1 MFSNNL
7 TTQRQAPYWDDYLE
21 NIESRD
27 KNYIKILFRPGRS
40 VQARELTQ
48 MQTML
53 QSQINKFGK
62 SIFVEGTAVINGL
75 CTIDNNVTGLKLNT
89 SSPNSDLVTTE
100 IKVKQLLA
108 ESGTIY
114 DGSTTV
120 LRAKVIGYAII
131 DTQFYLYIKYLNSG
145 IASTGSEVKFFQA
158 DGVIT
163 GKNSSNVVVSTFKL
177 NASAATC
184 LASRISVDRGIYFVA
199 GAFVEN
205 VPQSIFVNYTI
216 TAGQSD
222 LSGYAVFDVVE
233 SVVTYSEDT
242 SLLDNST
249 GYNNYSAPGAD
260 RHKIDLRLGFKTIS
274 EWDSLSTGIHKF
286 LKVLAITNGKI
297 FIAQKTEY
305 SKLTDIL
312 AQRTYEESGN
322 YTVRSFQI
330 DLRDY
335 STTLDPRGLNSDSE
349 TNALAAARAKF
360 VIGVEP
366 AVAYVDGYRVQLN
379 ERKDLIVSKPRQ
391 TSDLL
396 YNAAATF
403 TAKVGNYV
411 IGKLV
416 STVAGA
422 WVLPDISALHNSAI
436 YTTYNLLNSSGTTVG
451 TCTINSI
458 ETNSSDSATAANNT
472 YRVFINNIVFA
483 STYIFSNI
491 ASIALSTYLKLTP
504 TSGSVFNLYDSD
516 LGSLVFPLPYKS
528 VKTLYNTA
536 ATPAL
541 ALTYTIRL
549 RLSGTVGSVLNKVS
563 IATTAG
569 TFNSNVA
576 ADYVAVNATTGV
588 VLTVIDVAVGTP
600 ATTVTLT
607 FSPQAANTN
616 SIHVI
621 THVFRTPTDFRRK
634 TLSTGIAGWGFASTV
649 ETSSQP
655 TVLTASPIF
664 TAKLI
669 LNHADIVKITKV
681 TFQNPAQASPLTAVA
696 IGTQNEQDL
705 SPYILDNGQRDSEY
719 IKGSVY
725 HNSSPY
731 GIPPGTIIHYT
742 YYAHDTNVNSDF
754 FSVDSYSDYDQIPSY
769 RDNSLSDCLDFRRIA
784 PSVINNTTAIIQI
797 EPNSV
802 ITTSIQAYMPR
813 VDLLVVNKDSEFIV
827 VSGQAS
833 LYPVAPEIPLHTMA
847 LYQFDM
853 PAYTKFANSIQISHI
868 DNQRY
873 TMRDIGSLES
883 RISSLEH
890 FTSLS
895 LLETDTI
902 RKSIVNLTTGA
913 ERFKNGFFVDGFN
926 GSNLA
931 NPSHPGYACA
941 IDHNNQI
948 LRPMA
953 IATNSRLL
961 RESAT
966 NANITVVNDL
976 MTLTPSSVILI
987 TQLNASSKVF
997 VNPYNIFTW
1006 TGSIELSPSSDDWMD
1021 TVRRADVVTDNQN
1034 LYAAVVAKATAD
1046 GSLGTVW
1053 NFWET
1058 NWASASR
1065 VVARNPNGT
1074 SQDNNAWTST
1084 ETAST
1089 KTRTGITTSIQSST
1103 TVVRGADTIIS
1114 TAIVPFI
1121 RSKLVYF
1128 KATLLKPNTRVYP
1141 FFDNVAIGAYTK
1153 LDNGTNSTVALS
1165 FAKNF
1170 KSSGG
1175 STNDNTSLYTNV
1187 TLHPTGALNSD
1198 LLTDQYGTVTGSFI
1212 IPNISTLHFKTGDR
1226 TFKLSD
1232 SLANDDTVATTIATG
1247 VYSASGVLQTVAGQ
1261 VTSTRIANI
1270 IRTNV
1275 TDTSKSSETRITYF
1289 DPLAQS
1295 FMIGNIPTGCFI
1307 TKIDLFFASKDTTIP
1322 VSVHIVDCQNGTPT
1336 QNIVP
1341 GSKVI
1346 VAASSV
1352 NADNTAATA
1361 TVVTFELPLYL
1372 KSGVEYAI
1380 IITSMSDAYSV
1391 WIAEL
1396 GAKNISGG
1404 MISKNPYIGV
1414 FFTSQ
1419 NASTWTADQTKDLK
1433 FNMYRAEYTTTAS
1446 ATVTFKTKDDDTTPN
1461 AAATLINLLTQE
1473 LVFPDTSI
1481 TWSGAFN
1488 TAPTAGFAIASNK
1501 NYQLPVR
1508 REFNAGKWITFTAI
1522 LSTKSKYLT
1531 PAIDLERLS
1540 LIKIDNLINNVT
1552 SIYDIVGGV
1561 GVNAATAVSAVASC
1575 KYVTPEIILHYPA
1588 EQLDIYMD
1596 ISLPKYTSVT
1606 VYAKQK
1612 TASALLIDTAWASV
1626 SQLSGTVIP
1635 VTDDQS
1641 EFNSAQFTI
1650 PETNP
1655 PTPFSSFMIKI
1666 ELTGDNAL
1674 TALTPLIKNLRI
1686 IATT

>member
-21 NIESRD
+21 NVESRD

-89 SSPNSDLVTTE
+89 SSPNSDLLTTE
-100 IKVKQLLA
+100 IKVKQLLTTD
-108 ESGTIY
+108 GTIY
-114 DGSTTV
+114 DNSTTE

-131 DTQFYLYIKYLNSG
+131 NTQFYLYIKYLNSG

-158 DGVIT
+158 DATIRSKTSDGT
-163 GKNSSNVVVSTFKL
+163 QTLDTFKL
-177 NASAATC
+177 NATEATC
-184 LASRISVDRGIYFVA
+184 LASRISVDRGIYFTA

-205 VPQSIFVNYTI
+205 VPQSIFVNYII

-286 LKVLAITNGKI
+286 MKVLAITNGKI
-297 FIAQKTEY
+297 FIAQRTEY

-349 TNALAAARAKF
+349 TNALALARGKF

-379 ERKDLIVSKPRQ
+379 ERKDLIVSKPRAEADQ
-391 TSDLL
+391 L

-403 TAKVGNYV
+403 TAKVGNYI
-411 IGKLV
+411 IGKLLLI
-416 STVAGA
+416 SSGA
-422 WVLPDISALHNSAI
+422 WELPDISLLHNSGA
-436 YTTYNLLNSSGTTVG
+436 YKNYNLVNASGTIIG

-458 ETNSSDSATAANNT
+458 ETNSSDSTTPANNT

-483 STYIFSNI
+483 SSYIFSNI
-491 ASIALSTYLKLTP
+491 ASITLSVNLKLIP
-504 TSGSVFNLYDSD
+504 TSGTVFNLYDSD

-528 VKTLYNTA
+528 VKTLYNRA

-541 ALTYTIRL
+541 ALTYTIRQ
-549 RLSGTVGSVLNKVS
+549 RLTGTVSSANLSLVAIS
-563 IATTAG
+563 TTAG
-569 TFNSNVA
+569 TFNSNVS
-576 ADYVAVNATTGV
+576 ADYVAINATTGV
-588 VLTVIDVAVGTP
+588 VLTVTAVTIGTP

-607 FSPQAANTN
+607 FSPAAANN
-616 SIHVI
+616 DGIHVI
-621 THVFRTPTDFRRK
+621 THIFRTPANIRVK
-634 TLSTGIAGWGFASTV
+634 TLTTGITGWGFTGTVTADSVPTALTVTAQHST
-649 ETSSQP
+649 
-655 TVLTASPIF
+655 
-664 TAKLI
+664 KLI
-669 LNHADIVKITKV
+669 LNHADIIKITKV
-681 TFQNPAQASPLTAVA
+681 TYQSPATASPLSVTGV
-696 IGTQNEQDL
+696 GTQNVQDL

-725 HNSSPY
+725 HNSNAY
-731 GIPPGTIIHYT
+731 GIPPGTIIHYN
-742 YYAHDTNVNSDF
+742 YYQHTTNVNSDF
-754 FSVDSYSDYDQIPSY
+754 FSVDSYSEYDEIPSY
-769 RDNSLSDCLDFRRIA
+769 RGNNLSDCLDFRRIA
-784 PSVINNTTAIIQI
+784 PSVITNSTAVIQI

-802 ITTSIQAYMPR
+802 ITTAIQAYMPR
-813 VDLLVVNKDSEFIV
+813 IDLLVVNKNSEFIM
-827 VSGQAS
+827 VSGQAG
-833 LYPVAPEIPLHTMA
+833 LYPIAPQIPLHAMA
-847 LYQFDM
+847 LYRFDM
-853 PAYTKFANSIQISHI
+853 PAYTKFANLIQISHI

-895 LLETDTI
+895 LLETETI
-902 RKSIVNLTTGA
+902 RRSIVNLITGT

-931 NPSHPGYACA
+931 NVSHPGYACA
-941 IDHNNQI
+941 IDHDNQI

-953 IATNSRLL
+953 VATNSRLL
-961 RESAT
+961 RVTASNT
-966 NANITVVNDL
+966 NITVANDL
-976 MTLTPSSVILI
+976 MTLTPTDVILI
-987 TQLNASSKVF
+987 TQLSASSRVF

-1021 TVRRADVVTDNQN
+1021 TVRRADVVTDNQD

-1053 NFWET
+1053 NFWQI

-1065 VVARNPNGT
+1065 VISTTPGGNWRN
-1074 SQDNNAWTST
+1074 NNALTLT
-1084 ETAST
+1084 ETAGT
-1089 KTRTGITTSIQSST
+1089 QTRTGITTSIQSST
-1103 TVVRGADTIIS
+1103 TEVRGTDKLIS

-1141 FFDNVAIGAYTK
+1141 FFDNVRIDDYAK
-1153 LDNGTNSTVALS
+1153 LDTGTNTSVTLS

-1175 STNDNTSLYTNV
+1175 ATNDNTSLYTNN
-1187 TLHPTGALNSD
+1187 TAHPTSEASGILITD
-1198 LLTDQYGTVTGSFI
+1198 LYGTVTGSFI
-1212 IPNISTLHFKTGDR
+1212 IPNTSTLHFKTGDR

-1232 SLANDDTVATTIATG
+1232 SLTNDDTLATTIASG

-1261 VTSTRIANI
+1261 ITSTRIANI

-1275 TDTSKSSETRITYF
+1275 TDTSKSAETRITYY

-1307 TKIDLFFASKDTTIP
+1307 TKIDLFFASKDASIP

-1336 QNIVP
+1336 QNIIP

-1346 VAASSV
+1346 VAANSV
-1352 NADNTAATA
+1352 NANPTTGATA
-1361 TVVTFELPLYL
+1361 TVVSFELPVYL

-1380 IITSMSDAYSV
+1380 IIVSMSDAYSV
-1391 WIAEL
+1391 WVAEL

-1433 FNMYRAEYTTTAS
+1433 FNMYRAEYTTNIG
-1446 ATVTFKTKDDDTTPN
+1446 ATVTFKTKDTNTAPN

-1473 LVFPDTSI
+1473 LIFPDTSI

-1488 TAPTAGFAIASNK
+1488 TDDTTGFAIASNK
-1501 NYQLPVR
+1501 NYQLPIR
-1508 REFNAGKWITFTAI
+1508 REFNADKYITFTAI
-1522 LSTKSKYLT
+1522 LTTKSKYLT

-1540 LIKIDNLINNVT
+1540 LIKIDNLINNV
-1552 SIYDIVGGV
+1552 SNIYDLGD
-1561 GVNAATAVSAVASC
+1561 TAASC
-1575 KYVTPEIILHYPA
+1575 RYVTPEIILHYPA
-1588 EQLDIYMD
+1588 EQLNVYMD
-1596 ISLPKYTSVT
+1596 ISLPKYTSVY
-1606 VYAKQK
+1606 VYAKLK
-1612 TASALLIDTAWASV
+1612 TASAHLIDTSWILV

-1641 EFNSAQFTI
+1641 EFNSAQFAI
-1650 PETNP
+1650 LETTT
-1655 PTPFSSFMIKI
+1655 PTPFSSFMVKI
-1666 ELTGDNAL
+1666 EILGDKAL
-1674 TALTPLIKNLRI
+1674 TTLTPLIKNLRV